1 MPMTEYE
8 KLLTEATAA
17 ILNETP
23 GVIVAPE
30 FRHLRCE
37 DFPAWIL
44 AEARQ
49 ALADAPVADGRK
61 EEP

>member
-1 MPMTEYE
+1 MSEYE

-23 GVIVAPE
+23 GVIVPPE
-30 FRHLRCE
+30 LRHLRTE

-44 AEARQ
+44 VEARQ
-49 ALADAPVADGRK
+49 ALADAPIQ
-61 EEP
+61 EEE